1 MAAIL
6 DGDSELL
13 EGVAAVK
20 TLYMLS
26 LDEENKAI
34 IKANDNRGVL
44 KRLYN
49 SSDEGIQQATSGV
62 IKEIEGKKEHS
73 SKSSGKSALSF
84 FHLNNILN
92 RL

>member
-6 DGDSELL
+6 DGDTELL
-13 EGVAAVK
+13 EGIAVVK

-34 IKANDNRGVL
+34 IKAKDNRGVL
-44 KRLYN
+44 KKLYN

-62 IKEIEGKKEHS
+62 IREIEGKKEHS
-73 SKSSGKSALSF
+73 SKSSGMSALSV
-84 FHLNNILN
+84 FHSNNILN